1 MKPHKPV
8 VFFGGTFDPVHLG
21 HVALAR
27 AALTELQ
34 LERLT
39 VLPVGNPYQRGRTP
53 FASAEQ
59 RVAMLRLA
67 FEHDSGISIDER
79 ELHREGATYTVD
91 TLTEIRA
98 ELGADIPFVWL
109 IGSDAF
115 AKLHT
120 WHRWRDLFT
129 LTNFAVIMRAG
140 VELTASTD
148 VEFETEILPRELKAN
163 LSMPVSGAWMRLKT
177 SPPPI
182 SSTAVRLALAHH
194 KSIRA
199 MVPERVCDYIK
210 QNNLYQS
217 RDSASI
223 QP

>member
-1 MKPHKPV
+1 M
-8 VFFGGTFDPVHLG
+8 VFFGGTFDPVHSG

-39 VLPVGNPYQRGRTP
+39 VLPAGNPYQRGRTP
-53 FASAEQ
+53 FASAEH

-67 FEHDSGISIDER
+67 FGYDSGITIDER
-79 ELHREGATYTVD
+79 ELHREGATYTFD
-91 TLTEIRA
+91 TLMEMRA
-98 ELGADIPFVWL
+98 ERGADIPFVWL

-120 WHRWRDLFT
+120 WHRWRDLFS

-140 VELTASTD
+140 AKLAPATTPAESL
-148 VEFETEILPRELKAN
+148 EFKTEILPRELKVN
-163 LSMPVSGAWMRLKT
+163 LSIPTAGVWMRLKT

-182 SSTAVRLALAHH
+182 SSTAVRLALARHE
-194 KSIRA
+194 SIRA

-217 RDSASI
+217 HDSASI